1 MVDNKTISEES
12 GEVKSLKKSLNQIN
26 SDFMKIYNELSS
38 HRETCNGWDE
48 EIRVKKRA
56 LEAYNEVICVVEEH
70 IQLNLTLK
78 KECLIHEKQT
88 MDAHNETLR
97 TKLNALKADRSLVEK
112 EIKQAKIAIKGCE
125 RELNGLK
132 FRLSELYTMREDMK
146 HSLIQAG
153 LAKDE
158 ISLLF
163 DQMLMSP
170 CEKGESEKGESGTGE
185 ETRVEEGKVKE
196 PNDHLNM
203 DNWFLDNG
211 SREEAIRVLSGKP
224 DGTFLIRPS
233 SQPGQFALSIVTRK
247 VIQHCAIL
255 HDPTKQ
261 KYGFTDS
268 LMIFPDLLSLVL
280 HFRDLSLELYNP
292 KLPTSLK
299 TPFRLAKDSS

>member
-1 MVDNKTISEES
+1 MVDNRTISEES

-48 EIRVKKRA
+48 QIRVKKRA

-88 MDAHNETLR
+88 MDVHNETLR
-97 TKLNALKADRSLVEK
+97 TKLNGLKADRGSVER
-112 EIKQAKIAIKGCE
+112 EMKQAKIAIKACE

-132 FRLSELYTMREDMK
+132 FRLSELYTMREDIK

-153 LAKDE
+153 LTKDE

-170 CEKGESEKGESGTGE
+170 SEKGETETGD
-185 ETRVEEGKVKE
+185 ETRVQEAKLKE

-203 DNWFLDNG
+203 DNWFLDSGN
-211 SREEAIRVLSGKP
+211 REEAIRVLSGKP

-233 SQPGQFALSIVTRK
+233 SQSGQYALSIVTRK

-268 LMIFPDLLSLVL
+268 LMIFPDLMSLVM

-299 TPFRLAKDSS
+299 TPFKLAKDSI